1 MSLEEVVDHI
11 KNGEM
16 IVVFDGDDREGEAD
30 LIFGAK
36 FTTPDR
42 VEILRREAGGLICVA
57 ISKEKADKLKLP
69 FYTELIEK
77 NKNIKELSCDK
88 TAYGDRPAFSVSVNH
103 RNVFTG
109 ITDNDRALTITKLEQ
124 VLEKDGFFTKEFY
137 SPGHVFLL
145 ISSGIEKRK
154 GHTELAME
162 IGARSEQNA
171 MVLCEML
178 GSGSALS
185 KERAKRYAERNG
197 LLFIEGKEILEGIK
211 K

>member
-1 MSLEEVVDHI
+1 MPLEEVIDHI

-16 IVVFDGDDREGEAD
+16 IVVFDGDEREGEAD
-30 LIFGAK
+30 LIFGAR

-42 VEILRREAGGLICVA
+42 IEILRREAGGLICVA
-57 ISKEKADKLKLP
+57 LSKEDADKLKLP

-103 RNVFTG
+103 RKVFTG
-109 ITDNDRALTITKLEQ
+109 ITDDDRALTITKLDQ
-124 VLEKDGFFTKEFY
+124 VLEKDGYFTKEFY

-162 IGARSEQNA
+162 IGRRSEQKA

-211 K
+211 R